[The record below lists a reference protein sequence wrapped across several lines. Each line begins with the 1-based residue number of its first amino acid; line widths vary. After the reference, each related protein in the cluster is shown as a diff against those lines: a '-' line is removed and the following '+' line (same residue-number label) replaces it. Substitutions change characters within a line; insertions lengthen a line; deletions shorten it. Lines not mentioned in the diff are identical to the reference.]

1 MQNPY
6 RYGYESVRILAALK
20 RGDRSVLPKG
30 GVLDIPA
37 RQIRKDNVAAFWSEL
52 KQLTGAN

>member
-1 MQNPY
+1 MTS
-6 RYGYESVRILAALK
+6 RERILAALK